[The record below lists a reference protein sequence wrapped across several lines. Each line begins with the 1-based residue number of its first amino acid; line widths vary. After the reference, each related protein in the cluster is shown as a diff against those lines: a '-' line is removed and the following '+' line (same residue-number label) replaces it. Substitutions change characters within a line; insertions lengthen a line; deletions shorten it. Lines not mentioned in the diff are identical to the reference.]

1 MTRRERR
8 EAEARAAAATTQA
21 AVPSYRPA
29 TGLGTMEA
37 PVAATR
43 QPDASGAAR
52 GRHVDPARSSD
63 TVTVGGI
70 TFSGPAPLSPVLG
83 TPAVPYALPKAAP
96 AAPRLAEQDGAP
108 HAPDAAPAQRPTT
121 PPAAAT
127 DAPVDEPADQ
137 PAPPR
142 PAGAPLPSRRE
153 LRERADKPARA
164 TRRRDGDGAG
174 TPPALRRGARWVP
187 RAAVLGTLA
196 AATIAAPFATGHAS
210 QGTGTPV
217 EGDAMA
223 SGPSTLE
230 IVRQNVA
237 PPATSEGIAAAPQV
251 AARADVAASR
261 SQEREPL
268 PDCDT
273 SVRVTSENGNL
284 SGAELCDLWQA
295 GERLQPRAADALTAL
310 NQAFRAEFGRDILLI
325 DTYRSLDRQY
335 SVKASRGSFAAQPGT
350 SMHGWGLA
358 IDLSSQVTGNS
369 EYYRWLLENGPAY
382 GWENPPWAQRGGS
395 GSYEPW
401 HFEYR
406 PGVEEISTWH

>member
-8 EAEARAAAATTQA
+8 EAEARAAAAAAQA
-21 AVPSYRPA
+21 TPSTYRPA
-29 TGLGTMEA
+29 SALGTISA
-37 PVAATR
+37 PVAVTR
-43 QPDASGAAR
+43 QPDAFGAVR
-52 GRHVDPARSSD
+52 GRHADPVDSPD

-108 HAPDAAPAQRPTT
+108 HAADAAPAQRPTT
-121 PPAAAT
+121 SPAAAQ
-127 DAPVDEPADQ
+127 DEPADQ
-137 PAPPR
+137 PAPSR

-153 LRERADKPARA
+153 LRERTDKPARTA
-164 TRRRDGDGAG
+164 RRRDGDAA
-174 TPPALRRGARWVP
+174 TTTTVHRRPARWIP

-210 QGTGTPV
+210 QGTGTPAQ
-217 EGDAMA
+217 GDAMA

-251 AARADVAASR
+251 AARADGAASR

-273 SVRVTSENGNL
+273 SVTVTSENGNL
-284 SGAELCDLWQA
+284 SGGELCDLWQA
-295 GERLQPRAADALTAL
+295 GEQLQPRAADALTAL

-369 EYYRWLLENGPAY
+369 EYYRWLVENGPAY
-382 GWENPPWAQRGGS
+382 GWENPPWAQRGGA